1 VGTAHARLCPPCAG
15 HSVDIGLRPRHAT
28 EGAEINL
35 YPFTKRAAEWLGRN
49 ADYFKGSIWSRQDRC
64 LQLSDLD
71 TLSLHRVVEM
81 IEEAG
86 LKVRFYGRLQGWDGK
101 SPIWREL
108 MRD

>member
-1 VGTAHARLCPPCAG
+1 MLGRLFKWRD
-15 HSVDIGLRPRHAT
+15 SVDIGLRPRHAT
-28 EGAEINL
+28 TGAEIDL
-35 YPFTKRAAEWLGRN
+35 YPFTKRAAEWLEQN
-49 ADYFKGSIWSRQDRC
+49 SDSFKGSTWSLQDRC
-64 LQLSDLD
+64 LQLSDLE
-71 TLSLHRVVEM
+71 TLQLRRIAVM